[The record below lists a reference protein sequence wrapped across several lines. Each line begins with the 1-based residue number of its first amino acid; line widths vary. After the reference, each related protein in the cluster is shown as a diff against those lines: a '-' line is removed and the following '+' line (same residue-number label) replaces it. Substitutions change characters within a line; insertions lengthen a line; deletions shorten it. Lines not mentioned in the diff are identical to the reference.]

1 MNLFRINARRRQV
14 FSVDEEQYVMQRIV
28 LNDGTAVM
36 YEFEHKR
43 VKNINMRI
51 RKDGSVYV
59 SAPRF
64 VSQKTAEQFIISKS
78 DFIIRALKSL
88 SESKRKSCREH
99 NPDEMTSDEIFT
111 VLGETRS
118 IDYVAGLI
126 NASPSDT
133 VVFLRQYDKY
143 RRMQLKKI
151 VLEYCEQVYPYFKQR
166 TKREFPEICFRQM
179 KSRWGVCVPAKNRI
193 TFSYNLFECP
203 PECIMYVVCHEFTH
217 FFVPNHSEKFYFELS
232 KTCPEYKELRKKI
245 NRFSF

>member
-1 MNLFRINARRRQV
+1 MMSKN
-14 FSVDEEQYVMQRIV
+14 MQIIV
-28 LNDGTAVM
+28 LADGTAVM

-64 VSQKTAEQFIISKS
+64 VSRKTVEHFIVSKS
-78 DFIIRALKSL
+78 DFIVRALKSL

-99 NPDEMTSDEIFT
+99 NPVEMTSDEIFT
-111 VLGETRS
+111 VFGEEKS
-118 IDYVAGLI
+118 ISYVADLI
-126 NASPSDT
+126 KRDPSEAE
-133 VVFLRQYDKY
+133 VFLRYYDKY
-143 RRMQLKKI
+143 RRNELKKI
-151 VLEYCEQVYPYFKQR
+151 VLEYCEGVYPYFKQR

-217 FFVPNHSEKFYFELS
+217 FLVPNHSEKFYAELG

-245 NRFSF
+245 NRYSY